1 MGLPPANELQGIGE
15 YGEDLDVTRL
25 REQWEKQRA
34 YNVAPQSMPIMLHLL
49 LYAALDN
56 SRRAEGM
63 RMALEKIKEIV
74 DAVWPAGTPREIEIL
89 RYGRAEI
96 RVPKDLK

>member
-1 MGLPPANELQGIGE
+1 
-15 YGEDLDVTRL
+15 
-25 REQWEKQRA
+25 
-34 YNVAPQSMPIMLHLL
+34 VAPQLMPTMLHLL

-74 DAVWPAGTPREIEIL
+74 DAVWPAGPPREIEIL